1 MKQSLFFV
9 IMLIFLTACGLNSAP
24 HNEIQAEQSAVV
36 EAKNLT
42 PEQSEAIEEYLKTV
56 EQTLRDD
63 GGFMKQRFNKPLK
76 SSVPRKRKNFLNNKK
91 SPNGEFFTLLH
102 EDELR

>member
-1 MKQSLFFV
+1 MRMKQSLFFV
-9 IMLIFLTACGLNSAP
+9 IMFIFLAACGLNSAP

-36 EAKNLT
+36 EAKKLT

-63 GGFMKQRFNKPLK
+63 GGFDEATIQQNLEI
-76 SSVPRKRKNFLNNKK
+76 KRAEEEKKFL
-91 SPNGEFFTLLH
+91 EQ
-102 EDELR
+102 

>member
-1 MKQSLFFV
+1 MKRSLFFV
-9 IMLIFLTACGLNSAP
+9 IMFIFLAACGLNSAP

-36 EAKNLT
+36 EAKKLT

-63 GGFMKQRFNKPLK
+63 GGFDEATIQQALEI
-76 SSVPRKRKNFLNNKK
+76 KRAEEEKKFL
-91 SPNGEFFTLLH
+91 EQ
-102 EDELR
+102 

>member
-1 MKQSLFFV
+1 MIFPREYYINLNNSSLFAYETIPLF
-9 IMLIFLTACGLNSAP
+9 CYSAP

-63 GGFMKQRFNKPLK
+63 GGFDEATIQQALEI
-76 SSVPRKRKNFLNNKK
+76 KRAEEEKKFL
-91 SPNGEFFTLLH
+91 EQ
-102 EDELR
+102 